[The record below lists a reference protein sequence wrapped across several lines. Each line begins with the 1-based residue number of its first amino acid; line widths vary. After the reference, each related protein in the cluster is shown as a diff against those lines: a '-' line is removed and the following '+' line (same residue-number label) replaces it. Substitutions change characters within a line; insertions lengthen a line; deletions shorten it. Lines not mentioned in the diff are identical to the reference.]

1 MMKNFMI
8 LGSLT
13 PGMEPDEDPGASDTM
28 PFPEEDA
35 VITVYDGRPP
45 PRRRCMSNLSHVT
58 PTHYGWRYEDIGPSP
73 RVMDPF
79 VHHPDQA
86 TEPATESTDQAIEP
100 CAPTRPSAHE

>member
-1 MMKNFMI
+1 
-8 LGSLT
+8 
-13 PGMEPDEDPGASDTM
+13 MEPDEDPGASDTM

-73 RVMDPF
+73 RPGDRASDRVNRPGDRTVCAHAP
-79 VHHPDQA
+79 
-86 TEPATESTDQAIEP
+86 P
-100 CAPTRPSAHE
+100 CP